1 MNELE
6 KYTERLNN
14 STLSDAKKIDLI
26 NDWKE
31 QNNWNATLTVELD
44 EVDLGVVPK
53 KETDLVVEP
62 TAGSNTDMASSSVE
76 PLLELPSAVSYTHL
90 TLPTIY
96 SV

>member
-31 QNNWNATLTVELD
+31 QNNWNVTPTVEL
-44 EVDLGVVPK
+44 
-53 KETDLVVEP
+53 KEDR
-62 TAGSNTDMASSSVE
+62 
-76 PLLELPSAVSYTHL
+76 
-90 TLPTIY
+90 
-96 SV
+96 